1 MAHVKYSCI
10 VSFKELAIYIQ
21 CVDLNFF
28 FSFFFLLMGCE
39 ERAIHIQNKDKGNS
53 VFMCNMRNYI
63 KLCLFSWVPSG
74 DFDIP
79 SSREDVDRD
88 SSWNQWLRS
97 EIPQL
102 FLQAMDVFSVSTEW
116 HRMRL

>member
-1 MAHVKYSCI
+1 MI
-10 VSFKELAIYIQ
+10 VYVTNNKEPWTLRLALQGQIWGT
-21 CVDLNFF
+21 
-28 FSFFFLLMGCE
+28 LLYDNTGL
-39 ERAIHIQNKDKGNS
+39 I
-53 VFMCNMRNYI
+53 VFP
-63 KLCLFSWVPSG
+63 VAG

-102 FLQAMDVFSVSTEW
+102 FVHAMDVFSVRTSVVHVTYK
-116 HRMRL
+116 L

>member
-1 MAHVKYSCI
+1 MTKTLNLIKVQSENIKITLIQDMSTFYDNIGHVM
-10 VSFKELAIYIQ
+10 
-21 CVDLNFF
+21 
-28 FSFFFLLMGCE
+28 FLV
-39 ERAIHIQNKDKGNS
+39 A
-53 VFMCNMRNYI
+53 
-63 KLCLFSWVPSG
+63 G

-102 FLQAMDVFSVSTEW
+102 FVHAMDVFSVRTQW
-116 HRMRL
+116 NMMFLH

>member
-1 MAHVKYSCI
+1 MQSENIKITLIQDMRSFYDNTGHV
-10 VSFKELAIYIQ
+10 
-21 CVDLNFF
+21 
-28 FSFFFLLMGCE
+28 
-39 ERAIHIQNKDKGNS
+39 
-53 VFMCNMRNYI
+53 VFP
-63 KLCLFSWVPSG
+63 VAG

-102 FLQAMDVFSVSTEW
+102 FVHAMDVFSVRTQW
-116 HRMRL
+116 NMMFLH

>member
-1 MAHVKYSCI
+1 MVSLLYEKY
-10 VSFKELAIYIQ
+10 L
-21 CVDLNFF
+21 
-28 FSFFFLLMGCE
+28 
-39 ERAIHIQNKDKGNS
+39 
-53 VFMCNMRNYI
+53 
-63 KLCLFSWVPSG
+63 KLCLFFCRVPAG

-102 FLQAMDVFSVSTEW
+102 FLQAMDVFIVSTDW
-116 HRMRL
+116 HRMR

>member
-1 MAHVKYSCI
+1 MYRPTFQTD
-10 VSFKELAIYIQ
+10 SFYT
-21 CVDLNFF
+21 
-28 FSFFFLLMGCE
+28 
-39 ERAIHIQNKDKGNS
+39 
-53 VFMCNMRNYI
+53 
-63 KLCLFSWVPSG
+63 PPG

-102 FLQAMDVFSVSTEW
+102 LLHALGVFTVRGVAGGGGGGGGKKKKKKPREGG
-116 HRMRL
+116 